1 MYAEMIEW
9 TDLKAVKSRRIK
21 RMYSVTASTNNA
33 HIQAFPCSWI
43 RVISNFCYILISN
56 CSRTRGVISLNLTEK
71 KKKGER
77 CMFQPKHMINLQTIQ
92 FYLNFTCL
100 SSLIISKCLDKI
112 LKQKA
117 KSIFPAL
124 TRLLHS
130 PNPTVSQHSFSM

>member
-1 MYAEMIEW
+1 MQKWLFCSIKW

-56 CSRTRGVISLNLTEK
+56 CSRTRGVISLNLTVK
-71 KKKGER
+71 KKKR
-77 CMFQPKHMINLQTIQ
+77 RKMHVPTKTHDQFTNRIQ

-100 SSLIISKCLDKI
+100 SSLIISKCLEKI

-117 KSIFPAL
+117 KNIFPAL

-130 PNPTVSQHSFSM
+130 P